1 MALGTLTVSGVEQ
14 SGAEVTVKIP
24 SELTTVQVL
33 SYCKGLG
40 EVTGG
45 TDGTTMGSF
54 KVKTNDG
61 SRWYDYKKAAPQVLC
76 AVDAGE
82 EARFNS
88 VTLAGG
94 MTFKFTVADDRN
106 EDVDV
111 DIELV
116 VA

>member
-24 SELTTVQVL
+24 SELTKVQVL
-33 SYCKGLG
+33 SYCKGPD
-40 EVTGG
+40 EITGG
-45 TDGTTMGSF
+45 TDGTTMSNF

-61 SRWYDYKKAAPQVLC
+61 SRWYDYGKITVEHC
-76 AVDAGE
+76 AVAAGE